1 MYDDVFENKD
11 INNDVQ
17 VVILIADRRESFD

>member
-11 INNDVQ
+11 INNEVQ
-17 VVILIADRRESFD
+17 VVILIADRRECFD